1 MVARG
6 GLLRRL
12 RRLCTSCRRRKLVEV
27 AAAASASASDGDKVE
42 KMRATRRRSATCNCN
57 HAPPAIDRS
66 TASLMLLPSQMHA
79 WPYLL
84 QIDRYISWR
93 GPGRGAKIKL
103 RDYSTL
109 IITCRIRHGRR
120 VSVSDTTFFLDFR
133 KNKLIQDIYIH
144 SPIYIYTSIAT
155 VQQCTH
161 RTYTVRRP
169 GRRSHT
175 VRSSQL
181 LAPYATTGVVAIVG
195 GAAPSLPSSPAAALS
210 ASRRHSLA
218 TDVLLPQSE
227 RLQRSNCMSASHV
240 LVFEDSGGFILF
252 NDIGYCLTENDLQMK
267 SWVQIYKWSI
277 QKNKL
282 KLKILDTYSY
292 QPTN

>member
-27 AAAASASASDGDKVE
+27 AAAASASDGDKVE

-120 VSVSDTTFFLDFR
+120 VSVSDTSYVYGT
-133 KNKLIQDIYIH
+133 
-144 SPIYIYTSIAT
+144 PA
-155 VQQCTH
+155 
-161 RTYTVRRP
+161 
-169 GRRSHT
+169 GT